1 MKLWRPGI
9 TGKLFLAIFAT
20 CIVLLISMHWA
31 VRISCER
38 GFIAYIKRG
47 NEQRLTMLGDALS
60 EQYEQHGDWN
70 FLRNN
75 DRFIFQLLRTFERDN
90 DERPPGGPGPHGEP
104 GPMPGPGPRPDMP
117 PHGWR
122 TQFWVV
128 DQQGRVLVGPR
139 APVPQDGTRRNIVV
153 DGCWRRSNDWWKVP
167 ISWRRAISPPASRS
181 PAGMNWAVWRRILTS
196 LPVRLSVT
204 NRCAAI

>member
-31 VRISCER
+31 VRISFER
-38 GFIAYIKRG
+38 GFIDYIKRG

-60 EQYEQHGDWN
+60 EQYEQHGDWK

-90 DERPPGGPGPHGEP
+90 DERPPGGPGPA
-104 GPMPGPGPRPDMP
+104 
-117 PHGWR
+117 WR
-122 TQFWVV
+122 ARANARSWPAARYAAARLAHAILGCRSTRARA
-128 DQQGRVLVGPR
+128 GR
-139 APVPQDGTRRNIVV
+139 
-153 DGCWRRSNDWWKVP
+153 
-167 ISWRRAISPPASRS
+167 
-181 PAGMNWAVWRRILTS
+181 PAGAGPAGRY
-196 LPVRLSVT
+196 PP
-204 NRCAAI
+204 